1 MLIIYGSISLAKKR
15 IYIRVQS
22 QAQKGRINTTNREVI
37 KNQFLGLH
45 HTRFPSSE
53 KKHNNILIGPSPM

>member
-1 MLIIYGSISLAKKR
+1 MLIYGRISLAQKR
-15 IYIRVQS
+15 IYIRGQS
-22 QAQKGRINTTNREVI
+22 QAQKGRINATNREVI

-53 KKHNNILIGPSPM
+53 KKSINILIGPFPM